1 MNIASL
7 GWGRGPRRRRSS
19 RTPTPAFAPA
29 ASRSSTGAHTSS
41 SPRRARCGPRS
52 AAGFATPPTRP
63 SDLPAVGDWV
73 AYDCPDGA
81 ERASVQAILPRRS
94 AFRRKQAGHETAEQV
109 VAANVDVLFLVTSL
123 NQDLNVRR
131 IERYMTLAWESG
143 ADPVVVLTKADLC
156 PDVEPALALVESV
169 TFGVPVHVTSALT
182 GAGLRRRPRPPRR
195 RPHRRGRRIVGRRQV
210 DPDQRPLRRGAA
222 RDPRDPRRRPR
233 PPHHH
238 PPRADRPARHGLR
251 HRHAGDA
258 RAPAL
263 GLGRGP
269 RAGVRGRR
277 RRDRRVP
284 VLGLRARARSRGAPC
299 SRGARRRQASTPSA
313 SRATTK
319 LQRELHYL
327 EIRHDARARSEARK
341 RWRAINKEARARAR
355 P

>member
-7 GWGRGPRRRRSS
+7 GWGEALADTFQPHADAGLRPGRVAIQHRGAYVLLSEEGEVW
-19 RTPTPAFAPA
+19 AGI
-29 ASRSSTGAHTSS
+29 TGRLRHTADSV
-41 SPRRARCGPRS
+41 AE
-52 AAGFATPPTRP
+52 
-63 SDLPAVGDWV
+63 LPAVGDWV
-73 AYDCPDGA
+73 AYDLPAGA
-81 ERASVQAILPRRS
+81 ERAAVQAILPRRS

-182 GAGLRRRPRPPRR
+182 GAGLDDVRAHLDGGRTGAAVGSSGVGKSTLINGLCGEERLATREIRDDG
-195 RPHRRGRRIVGRRQV
+195 RGRHTTTHRELIVLPGTGCVIDTPGMRELQLW
-210 DPDQRPLRRGAA
+210 DSAEGLE
-222 RDPRDPRRRPR
+222 
-233 PPHHH
+233 
-238 PPRADRPARHGLR
+238 RAFEDIEVVISACRFSDCAHDTEPGCAVQSGLADGSLDGER
-251 HRHAGDA
+251 FESYR
-258 RAPAL
+258 
-263 GLGRGP
+263 
-269 RAGVRGRR
+269 
-277 RRDRRVP
+277 
-284 VLGLRARARSRGAPC
+284 
-299 SRGARRRQASTPSA
+299 
-313 SRATTK
+313 K